1 MQLTSD
7 SVITFHCPKC
17 NAKLRIPTKLT
28 GIEGPCPCCKT
39 KITAPL
45 SDQDSSPAQDDSS
58 LDNNHPNEI
67 IRKKVSPQKKHTT
80 SSAGESLDDI
90 FSKNRNTEVDLNP
103 TPKPYRKN
111 NNKTANKIIF
121 AASIS
126 IIILSAIFA
135 HKLWKGNEQE
145 IQRGPISSNIVA
157 PINPGIVSNVTSP
170 HNDKVDQTDTD
181 PINKES
187 IVTPIIQIDAAH
199 LTLEK
204 FLKASNLN
212 ERTRHILNSEKLLPQ
227 IIEYYKENPITIE
240 EAVILSNTSN
250 SALSSG
256 DSYFRIFQVTT
267 KQQEEPFPV
276 YLENTES
283 GWKVS
288 WSSFIQFNEN
298 ALGKFLQNYQSEEM
312 TFYTKLER
320 AHFFGSGVPQIGSK
334 ICFKIQPPIH
344 GDEEFVF
351 APRDSKIAKFSEKE
365 FEWGEEYF
373 PIVRLKWIKTEHGHQ
388 FIEITEIEQKTWRSG
403 QSQPSTVTSTG

>member
-7 SVITFHCPKC
+7 SAITFHCPKC

-28 GIEGPCPCCKT
+28 GIEGPCPSCKT
-39 KITAPL
+39 KIKAPL
-45 SDQDSSPAQDDSS
+45 SDQNPSPDQNDSS
-58 LDNNHPNEI
+58 LGNDRPNEI
-67 IRKKVSPQKKHTT
+67 IRKKVLPQKKHTT
-80 SSAGESLDDI
+80 PSTNESLDDI
-90 FSKNRNTEVDLNP
+90 FSENRSTEVDLNP
-103 TPKPYRKN
+103 IPKPYRQN
-111 NNKTANKIIF
+111 NKKTANKIIF

-126 IIILSAIFA
+126 IIILSGIFA
-135 HKLWKGNEQE
+135 YKIWTGSEQE
-145 IQRGPISSNIVA
+145 INEKVISSNIAA
-157 PINPGIVSNVTSP
+157 PIEPEIISDVPSP
-170 HNDKVDQTDTD
+170 QNDKTEQTDTD
-181 PINKES
+181 PINTES
-187 IVTPIIQIDAAH
+187 AVTPVIQIDAAH

-212 ERTRHILNSEKLLPQ
+212 DRTRHILNSDKLLPQ

-240 EAVILSNTSN
+240 EAEILSNTSN
-250 SALSSG
+250 TALSSG

-267 KQQEEPFPV
+267 KQQKEPFPV

-298 ALGKFLQNYQSEEM
+298 ALGKFLKNYQSEEM
-312 TFYTKLER
+312 AFYTKLER

-334 ICFKIQPPIH
+334 ICFKIQPPIQ
-344 GDEEFVF
+344 GDGEFVF
-351 APRDSKIAKFSEKE
+351 AARDSKIAKFSDKE

-373 PIVRLKWIKTEHGHQ
+373 PIVRLKWIKNEDGHQ

-403 QSQPSTVTSTG
+403 QSQPSTVTST